1 MKKETP
7 APEQHPVDA
16 YFREQETG
24 IPVAFDPAHWDALQA
39 MLDQAA
45 SNSPTAPGAH
55 VSDLARNVAKPAPTR
70 TFTRLLSLGMVFV
83 FLAAVPSADLAQHLV
98 KDEMGHLMP
107 AWEQAA
113 PGLSTG
119 EETDQ
124 PPKGDG
130 APVTRRPT
138 GTGNGSGSA
147 TQVTVLPFAADTG
160 HNQRFLP
167 AILPLDSLYRQTDSL
182 SIRKGL
188 KAAQDSILEQK
199 KKRKHLFW

>member
-55 VSDLARNVAKPAPTR
+55 VSDLARNVAQPAPTR
-70 TFTRLLSLGMVFV
+70 TFIRLLSLGMVFV
-83 FLAAVPSADLAQHLV
+83 FLAAVPSADLAQRLV
-98 KDEMGHLMP
+98 QEETGSLLP
-107 AWEQAA
+107 AREQAPPELPA
-113 PGLSTG
+113 G
-119 EETDQ
+119 EAIRQ
-124 PPKGDG
+124 HPQGDG
-130 APVTRRPT
+130 APVTRKPT
-138 GTGNGSGSA
+138 GIGTWSGQA
-147 TQVTVLPFAADTG
+147 TVLPAAADTVL
-160 HNQRFLP
+160 NQRLLP
-167 AILPLDSLYRQTDSL
+167 TILPLDSLYRQTDSL

-188 KAAQDSILEQK
+188 KAAQDSIAEQK
-199 KKRKHLFW
+199 KKKKHLFW